1 MSNNNRIDVKI
12 KLLNAQLIAAKTQVD
27 NMNLDLVKKLDANQL
42 IGVTLGLVSILIG
55 STFGLFYFSFNVFMK
70 PQIDKVQEQ
79 SLEVQKQNIETQN
92 LILKTQKQNEEL
104 IRLLKSK

>member
-1 MSNNNRIDVKI
+1 MSNNNNRIDVKI

-70 PQIDKVQEQ
+70 PQLDEAKNL
-79 SLEVQKQNIETQN
+79 SLEVQKQN
-92 LILKTQKQNEEL
+92 EEI

>member
-70 PQIDKVQEQ
+70 PQLDETKSLTLETQEQ
-79 SLEVQKQNIETQN
+79 N
-92 LILKTQKQNEEL
+92 LAVQKQNEEI

>member
-55 STFGLFYFSFNVFMK
+55 ATFGLFYFSFNVFMK
-70 PQIDKVQEQ
+70 PQLDKVQEQ
-79 SLEVQKQNIETQN
+79 NLEVQKQNLEV
-92 LILKTQKQNEEL
+92 QKQNEEI

>member
-1 MSNNNRIDVKI
+1 MSNNNNRIDVKI

-27 NMNLDLVKKLDANQL
+27 SMNLDLVKKLDANQL

-70 PQIDKVQEQ
+70 PQLDEAKNL
-79 SLEVQKQNIETQN
+79 SLEVQKQN
-92 LILKTQKQNEEL
+92 EEI

>member
-70 PQIDKVQEQ
+70 PQLDEAKNL
-79 SLEVQKQNIETQN
+79 SLEVQKQN
-92 LILKTQKQNEEL
+92 EEI

>member
-1 MSNNNRIDVKI
+1 MSNNNRIDVKV
-12 KLLNAQLIAAKTQVD
+12 KLLNAQLIAARTQVD

-70 PQIDKVQEQ
+70 PQLDKVQEQ
-79 SLEVQKQNIETQN
+79 SLEVQKQNLEV
-92 LILKTQKQNEEL
+92 QKQNEEI